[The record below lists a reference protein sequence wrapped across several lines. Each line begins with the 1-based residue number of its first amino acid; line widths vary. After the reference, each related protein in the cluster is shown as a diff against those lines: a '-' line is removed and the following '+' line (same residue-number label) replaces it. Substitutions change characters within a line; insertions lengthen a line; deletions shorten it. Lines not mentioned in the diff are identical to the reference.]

1 MFSVKRSV
9 IGISKQSSLPKS
21 FISSQI
27 SIRSNSSSSTPDND
41 NVKRKKAGMDI
52 SKVPLPYIG
61 VMSDFY
67 VPPKLTTC
75 PITSWPKLI
84 TRRIM
89 LFALNTYNIVKF
101 KREIGVPLEFNAWKD
116 KGIENY
122 VRANKVFAQAC
133 SEPQLKAKASLL
145 RRKLDHS
152 CGKHLIESLSA
163 RSLSFPEDSKL
174 NWELKSIQNNPK
186 VVLFNVIPDA
196 DGIACFV
203 QFILK
208 LKTNQKISIV
218 KDQKVVKE
226 QESSVEDYLVYSMNP
241 ISKELL
247 LVGKLFESDHIRGL
261 KPEMDVFDQ
270 KLMQRFLKTSS
281 DIYRTDPKQT
291 K

>member
-1 MFSVKRSV
+1 
-9 IGISKQSSLPKS
+9 
-21 FISSQI
+21 
-27 SIRSNSSSSTPDND
+27 
-41 NVKRKKAGMDI
+41 MDI

-61 VMSDFY
+61 VMSDFLCSTKAY
-67 VPPKLTTC
+67 NL
-75 PITSWPKLI
+75 SYY
-84 TRRIM
+84 IM
-89 LFALNTYNIVKF
+89 AKIDYTKNNAFALNTYNIVKF

-186 VVLFNVIPDA
+186 VVLFNIIPDA
-196 DGIACFV
+196 DGITCFV

-261 KPEMDVFDQ
+261 KPEMDV
-270 KLMQRFLKTSS
+270 L
-281 DIYRTDPKQT
+281 T
-291 K
+291 KN

>member
-1 MFSVKRSV
+1 MAK
-9 IGISKQSSLPKS
+9 IDYTK
-21 FISSQI
+21 
-27 SIRSNSSSSTPDND
+27 NN
-41 NVKRKKAGMDI
+41 A
-52 SKVPLPYIG
+52 
-61 VMSDFY
+61 
-67 VPPKLTTC
+67 
-75 PITSWPKLI
+75 
-84 TRRIM
+84 
-89 LFALNTYNIVKF
+89 FALNTYNIVKF

-186 VVLFNVIPDA
+186 VVLFNIIPDA

-218 KDQKVVKE
+218 KDQK
-226 QESSVEDYLVYSMNP
+226 L
-241 ISKELL
+241 SKNKKAL
-247 LVGKLFESDHIRGL
+247 
-261 KPEMDVFDQ
+261 
-270 KLMQRFLKTSS
+270 LKT
-281 DIYRTDPKQT
+281 IWFIP
-291 K
+291 

>member
-186 VVLFNVIPDA
+186 VVLFNIIPDA

-241 ISKELL
+241 SVKNFFLWVNYLRVIISE
-247 LVGKLFESDHIRGL
+247 G
-261 KPEMDVFDQ
+261 
-270 KLMQRFLKTSS
+270 
-281 DIYRTDPKQT
+281 
-291 K
+291 